1 MTVEFLDINE
11 RLPLRYSVVVAK
23 YGDKWVFCRH
33 KDRTT
38 YEIPGGHIEE
48 GETPYDAAKRELY
61 EETGI
66 TDAEIFPVCV
76 MYVYEANDS
85 GMLFY
90 AKASKLGQLP
100 DSEMAEVI
108 LADDLPTELTYP
120 KTQPYMFERVKKF
133 LKENQCRQ

>member
-11 RLPLRYSVVVAK
+11 RLSLRYSVVVAK

-33 KDRTT
+33 KDRNT

-48 GETPYDAAKRELY
+48 GETPYDAARRELY

-66 TDAEIFPVCV
+66 TDADIIPVCIYRV
-76 MYVYEANDS
+76 NDS

-108 LADDLPTELTYP
+108 LTDNLPKELTYP
-120 KTQPYMFERVKKF
+120 MIQPYLFERVKKF
-133 LKENQCRQ
+133 LKEKQCRQ

>member
-48 GETPYDAAKRELY
+48 GETPYDAARRELY

-66 TDAEIFPVCV
+66 TDAEIFPVCIYRV
-76 MYVYEANDS
+76 NDS

-108 LADDLPTELTYP
+108 LADNLPTELTYP
-120 KTQPYMFERVKKF
+120 MIQPYLFERVKIF

>member
-1 MTVEFLDINE
+1 MTVAFFDINE
-11 RLPLRYSVVVAK
+11 KLPLKYSVVVAQ

-48 GETPYDAAKRELY
+48 GETTYEAARRELY

-66 TDAEIFPVCV
+66 TDADILPVCIYKV
-76 MYVYEANDS
+76 NDS

-90 AKASKLGQLP
+90 AKANKLGEFP
-100 DSEMAEVI
+100 DSEIAEVV
-108 LADDLPTELTYP
+108 LASDLPIELTYP
-120 KTQPYMFERVKKF
+120 AIQPYLFERVKEF